1 METVRIVEE
10 AAALQNA
17 EASIGSDFDL
27 TPVSGTDAA
36 SELLHMPPYLM
47 RHHGG
52 AGRSAAT
59 IVQPSRRNLE
69 YAR

>member
-1 METVRIVEE
+1 VLLSVVGCDAPVTLSSAAFLMETVRIVEE

-36 SELLHMPPYLM
+36 SELLHMPP
-47 RHHGG
+47 
-52 AGRSAAT
+52 AQD
-59 IVQPSRRNLE
+59 VRR
-69 YAR
+69 